1 MDKKNKNQSD
11 DNSQIH
17 NDSES
22 DDIPLWMQGLEQ
34 PEDEDFSSSSQEED
48 PTGSWINEFEKE
60 LPEPEEPDEASDREF
75 SPEDALPV
83 WVNELS
89 TEETEP
95 DPTESEWDTNPL
107 GKQGKDVDEDEIV
120 NVDQSNIAA
129 FPGETNEELPGEEGF
144 IEISDLAL
152 ESDPEDVP
160 SISDLQ
166 PNDDAELPQWLKEM
180 VSESNDEDLA
190 EIIHPT
196 EGDLGITKPA
206 DEESVSNELIN
217 ETSETRSFT
226 EIEESDHSELITS
239 EIEEIEDLNTEKTE
253 PSEAGDGWVKEE
265 EIIHSA
271 EEAVETESIE
281 EDTIPINISSEPTG
295 LSEEDLP
302 SESRFYPNIL
312 MEAKIALDEGQYE
325 KALETLN
332 IYVEEK
338 AYLEEIQNWL
348 EDLVVNQKSENFKVW
363 EALGNTYLQK
373 GFHYDA
379 IGAYANASKYLLR
392 TIKEDYGIN

>member
-1 MDKKNKNQSD
+1 
-11 DNSQIH
+11 
-17 NDSES
+17 
-22 DDIPLWMQGLEQ
+22 MQGLEQ
-34 PEDEDFSSSSQEED
+34 LEDEDFSSSSQEED

-120 NVDQSNIAA
+120 KVDQSNIAA

-271 EEAVETESIE
+271 EEAVETQSIE